1 MLHFFAKRLNELHEV
16 KREERGF
23 TLIEL
28 LVVVIIIG
36 ILAAIAIPVFL
47 NQRTSAQNAS
57 AESDLRNAAAA
68 ATACFADN
76 SGSYTEPVA
85 NACTIANLQANYDVN
100 TSPGVTL
107 GAGTPDTADVWT
119 ATASHNNS
127 STVTYTYS
135 SDNGS
140 VTEVP

>member
-1 MLHFFAKRLNELHEV
+1 MLHFFAKRLNQLHEV

-47 NQRTSAQNAS
+47 SQRDKAYSAA

-68 ATACFADN
+68 ATSCSADN
-76 SGSYTEPVA
+76 DGSFASCDSDTVLKNYGYRPTDHVVL
-85 NACTIANLQANYDVN
+85 TDIAASDSSWAAHTHN
-100 TSPGVTL
+100 TL
-107 GAGTPDTADVWT
+107 GGDEYKFSTTTGRVEKVT
-119 ATASHNNS
+119 AT
-127 STVTYTYS
+127 
-135 SDNGS
+135 
-140 VTEVP
+140 

>member
-1 MLHFFAKRLNELHEV
+1 MLHWFAKRLRYMQEV
-16 KREERGF
+16 KMDERGF

-36 ILAAIAIPVFL
+36 VLAAIAIPVFL
-47 NQRTSAQNAS
+47 QQRAGAENAA

-76 SGSYTEPVA
+76 NGSYTTPAA
-85 NACTIANLQANYDVN
+85 NACTIANLQANYDIN

-107 GAGTPDTADVWT
+107 GDGTADTADTWT
-119 ATASHNNS
+119 ATASHSNS
-127 STVTYTYS
+127 SPVTYTYNS
-135 SDNGS
+135 NDGS